1 MPYLLTVFFTVL
13 LAELG
18 DKTQL
23 AVLLYASQPGVS
35 KVGIAVAGSLALVTA
50 TLAAVLVGDKLG
62 QWIEPRLIG
71 LISGAAF
78 IGVGLWLIIESLSSA
93 SAT

>member
-1 MPYLLTVFFTVL
+1 MPYLLTVFFTIL

-23 AVLLYASQPGVS
+23 AVLLYATQPGVS
-35 KVGIAVAGSLALVTA
+35 KTGIAVAGSLALVIA
-50 TLAAVLVGDKLG
+50 TLAAVLVGGKFG

-71 LISGAAF
+71 LISGVAF
-78 IGVGLWLIIESLSSA
+78 IGVGLWLFIEAWSSTSA
-93 SAT
+93 S

>member
-1 MPYLLTVFFTVL
+1 MSYLLTVFFTIL

-35 KVGIAVAGSLALVTA
+35 KAGIAVAGSLALVSA
-50 TLAAVLVGDKLG
+50 TLVAVLVGEKLG
-62 QWIEPRLIG
+62 QWIEPKIVG
-71 LISGAAF
+71 LVSGGAF
-78 IGVGLWLIIESLSSA
+78 IVIGAWLIFEAWSSSPA
-93 SAT
+93 S